1 MRDLDGD
8 KELRGRSSE
17 SRLSNGGCLGFALDY
32 GSYHVSGIREREKGR
47 GNARGGTAWNCG
59 NEVDGIEIV
68 GIVIMPSGMR

>member
-32 GSYHVSGIREREKGR
+32 GSYHVSGIREREKGKGKR
-47 GNARGGTAWNCG
+47 ERRDSM
-59 NEVDGIEIV
+59 ELRER
-68 GIVIMPSGMR
+68 S